1 MKDGDDDD
9 DESERRERETETMKE
24 REGGREKT
32 EKRGREEES
41 PPWRLG
47 FGRFD
52 LGQNLTRSPVSSCR
66 AFCGRRLS
74 LSAAGAKGLSEAVAQ
89 GDWFRAL
96 WSEVVLGLSL
106 REWREQENVP
116 SLISVTDSK
125 GNYDHS
131 HNETIGPS
139 EDRISA
145 SELAIIRQ
153 VLRKPRM
160 FLRWVERLRCQM
172 L

>member
-1 MKDGDDDD
+1 ML
-9 DESERRERETETMKE
+9 RARETETMKE

-47 FGRFD
+47 FGRFN
-52 LGQNLTRSPVSSCR
+52 LSQNLTRSPVSSCR